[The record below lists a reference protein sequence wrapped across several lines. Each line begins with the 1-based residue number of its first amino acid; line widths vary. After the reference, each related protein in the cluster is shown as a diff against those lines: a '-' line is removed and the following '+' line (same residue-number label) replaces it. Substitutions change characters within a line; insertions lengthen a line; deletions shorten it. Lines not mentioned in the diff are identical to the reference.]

1 MFKTKG
7 DRLESLIQYVY
18 QVLSDFSDKEI
29 EVKNKQDIVGKTGV
43 RHNIDVYYEFEL
55 NGITHK
61 VIFECKNWDNKVT
74 KEKVLA
80 LQVILEDIPNSVGVM
95 VSAKGFQSGAKQLAE
110 HYGIELIS
118 GSEQSLFSVA
128 IEKKLQVVLPDES
141 VAGEPFYCLM
151 EMGNG
156 KRVTG
161 AYIRNEIAGNSFLIL
176 YFSKLEAEEF
186 ASMSNVNSIVRGIDK
201 RHLTILCDYSDKFG
215 LNLAVKKF
223 LENEI
228 ISIETKLIRDYF
240 L

>member
-80 LQVILEDIPNSVGVM
+80 LQAILEDIPNSVGVM

-186 ASMSNVNSIVRGIDK
+186 ARMSNVNSIVRGIDK

-228 ISIETKLIRDYF
+228 ISIESKLIRNYF